1 MSVKTNKNYRFSEV
15 KLVKKILRSPVVK
28 STTSKPVSRLEE
40 VVKVRQDG
48 KLNLPKNYAEL
59 MRRSG
64 IGARCLRKPI
74 YHTPILPP
82 TSPSFKE
89 ILSDLYS
96 RFPGLL
102 SNIFKGK
109 NGNSFVT
116 KKRITFAVVFLMS
129 ISFISGMVSVLTE
142 NKTEAQYT
150 VIELDSNQNES
161 LKDAEDL
168 DNFAKS
174 TIKLLEG
181 GTKPVA
187 GPDDSAERKAR
198 LKKYLKDRNSPFYED
213 DQALDSL
220 LSLPHMKLILAIS
233 YAESTMGRNCYY
245 NNCSGIGGYVPNL
258 RKYKEFRNWMIDLN
272 DLLERRY
279 KDWTLEEMC
288 GVYVQPCNPNWLKAT
303 RQVLNELKERQIE

>member
-1 MSVKTNKNYRFSEV
+1 MSVKTNKNHRFSEV
-15 KLVKKILRSPVVK
+15 KLVKKIFRSPVVK
-28 STTSKPVSRLEE
+28 STTSKPVSKFEE
-40 VVKVRQDG
+40 VIKIRQENRV
-48 KLNLPKNYAEL
+48 NLPNNYAEV
-59 MRRSG
+59 MKRTGSG
-64 IGARCLRKPI
+64 TKCTKKPI
-74 YHTPILPP
+74 FHTPILPP
-82 TSPSFKE
+82 ISPSFKE
-89 ILSDLYS
+89 ILSDLFN
-96 RFPGLL
+96 RFPELL
-102 SNIFKGK
+102 SSFIRGK
-109 NGNSFVT
+109 NSHPFLT

-129 ISFISGMVSVLTE
+129 ISFISGMVSVLSE
-142 NKTEAQYT
+142 NKSEAQNT
-150 VIELDSNQNES
+150 FIELDSNQNGS

-174 TIKLLEG
+174 TIKLLETN
-181 GTKPVA
+181 TKPIA
-187 GPDDSAERKAR
+187 GPDDTAERKAR

-279 KDWTLEEMC
+279 KNWTLEEMC